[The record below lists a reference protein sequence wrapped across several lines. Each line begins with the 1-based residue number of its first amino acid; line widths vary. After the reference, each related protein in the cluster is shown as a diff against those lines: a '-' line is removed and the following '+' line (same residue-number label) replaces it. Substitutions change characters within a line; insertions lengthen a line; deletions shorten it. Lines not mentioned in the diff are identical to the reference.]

1 MVSTTAVVGGHD
13 SAPVPETEAPDL
25 DVSIIMPCLNEEQ
38 SVAGCVQQA
47 LAWLARSGIRGE
59 VIVVDNGSTD
69 RSAELAA
76 GAGARVTY
84 ETGRGYGRTLLRGFR
99 EARGKY
105 LVMGDCDGT
114 YDFDKLEPLLAPLR
128 DGYELVVGNRLGA
141 MLAPGAMPW
150 AHRFL
155 GTPLITFLVRL
166 FSGARLR
173 DSQCGLRA
181 IRRESFQ
188 RLNLK
193 AKGMEF
199 ASEMIL
205 KAARQGLRMTEV
217 PIPYYCRTGES
228 KLSTVRDGWRHLK
241 FLLIS
246 SPSYA
251 FIGPGLLF
259 VLLGVLALAVTIFT
273 SNGITVGSVTWE
285 PVFAAAIFLVLG
297 TNTMMLGVSSKLFA
311 VHLGALEEDWI
322 VRFYR
327 RHLGLER
334 LLPLGVLLALIGL
347 GMDGFIT
354 LEWLTGSSRDLLPV
368 ATVAQS
374 LIVIAATL
382 AFGSLM
388 AAMIDYD
395 NEN

>member
-1 MVSTTAVVGGHD
+1 MVSTTDAVQGRD
-13 SAPVPETEAPDL
+13 STPVPKTEAPDL

-47 LAWLARSGIRGE
+47 LVWLARSGIRGE

-69 RSAELAA
+69 RSAELAT
-76 GAGARVTY
+76 GAGARVIH
-84 ETGRGYGRTLLRGFR
+84 EAERGYGRTLLRGFR

-150 AHRFL
+150 AHRYL
-155 GTPLITFLVRL
+155 GTPLITSLVRL
-166 FSGARLR
+166 FSGARLK

-181 IRRESFQ
+181 IRRESYQ
-188 RLNLK
+188 RLSLS

-199 ASEMIL
+199 ASEMIV
-205 KAARQGLRMTEV
+205 KAARQGLRMTET

-228 KLSTVRDGWRHLK
+228 KLSTIRDGWRHLK

-251 FIGPGLLF
+251 SIGPCLLF
-259 VLLGVLALAVTIFT
+259 VLLGMVALGVTIFT

-285 PVFAAAIFLVLG
+285 PIFAAAIFLVLG

-311 VHLGALEEDWI
+311 VNQGTLEEDWI

-327 RHLGLER
+327 RNLGLEK
-334 LLPLGVLLALIGL
+334 LLPFAALLALIGF
-347 GMDGFIT
+347 GVDGFIM
-354 LEWLTGSSRDLLPV
+354 LEWLTGSSRDLLPL

-374 LIVIAATL
+374 LIVIAVIL